1 MAKKIKKKVKIKI
14 IPIIILIFILLIG
27 FFIFNFLIKIPIKN
41 IYIEGNNLLKDQE
54 IIELAGIE
62 NYPSFIKTTSSKMEK
77 RILKNQYIKSVS
89 IDKSELFKVKIKV
102 VEHKLLF
109 INKSNNMI
117 VIEDKKEIKNDK
129 NIQLPILNNYVP
141 DTKYT
146 SFVKNMQKV
155 DDETINKISEIT
167 YLPNDK
173 DKDRFLLYMNDGNSV
188 YLTLTKWKQIN
199 YYEDV
204 VTQLNGKKGIL
215 NLDSGNHFEIFE

>member
-1 MAKKIKKKVKIKI
+1 MAKRIKKKVKIKI
-14 IPIIILIFILLIG
+14 IPILILLFILLMG
-27 FFIFNFLIKIPIKN
+27 FFIFSLLVKIPIKN
-41 IYIEGNNLLKDQE
+41 IYISGNNILSDQE
-54 IIELAGIE
+54 IIELAKIE
-62 NYPSFIKTTSSKMEK
+62 NYPSFIKTTSSRIEK
-77 RILKNQYIKSVS
+77 NILKSTYIKSVS
-89 IDKSELFKVKIKV
+89 VDKNELFKVKIKII
-102 VEHKLLF
+102 EHKLLF
-109 INKSNNMI
+109 INKSTNMI
-117 VIEDKKEIKNDK
+117 VIENKEEIKNDK
-129 NIQLPILNNYVP
+129 NLELPVLNNYVP

-146 SFVKNMQKV
+146 SLVKNMQKV

>member
-1 MAKKIKKKVKIKI
+1 MAKKIKKKVKLKI
-14 IPIIILIFILLIG
+14 IPIIILLFTLIIG
-27 FFIFNFLIKIPIKN
+27 FFIFNLLIKIPIKN
-41 IYIEGNNLLKDQE
+41 IYIEGNKILKDQE

-62 NYPSFIKTTSSKMEK
+62 NYPSFIKTTSSK
-77 RILKNQYIKSVS
+77 IKNKIRKSPYVKEVN
-89 IDKSELFKVKIKV
+89 IDKSELFKVKIKII
-102 VEHKLLF
+102 EYKLLF
-109 INKSNNMI
+109 INKTTNRI
-117 VIEDKKEIKNDK
+117 VIEEKQEIKNDR
-129 NIQLPILNNYVP
+129 NIELPVLNNYVP

-146 SFVKNMQKV
+146 SLVKNMQKV

>member
-1 MAKKIKKKVKIKI
+1 MAKKIKKKVKLKI
-14 IPIIILIFILLIG
+14 IPIIILLFTLIIG
-27 FFIFNFLIKIPIKN
+27 FFIFNLLIKIPIKN
-41 IYIEGNNLLKDQE
+41 IYIEGNKILKDQE

-62 NYPSFIKTTSSKMEK
+62 NYPSFIKTTSSK
-77 RILKNQYIKSVS
+77 IKNKISKSPYVKEVN
-89 IDKSELFKVKIKV
+89 IDKSELFKVKIKII
-102 VEHKLLF
+102 EYKLLF
-109 INKSNNMI
+109 INKTTNRI
-117 VIEDKKEIKNDK
+117 VIEEKQEIKNDR
-129 NIQLPILNNYVP
+129 NIELPVLNNYVP

-146 SFVKNMQKV
+146 SLVKNMQKV

>member
-1 MAKKIKKKVKIKI
+1 MAKKIKKKVKLKI
-14 IPIIILIFILLIG
+14 IPIIILLFTLIIG
-27 FFIFNFLIKIPIKN
+27 FFIFNLLIKIPIKN
-41 IYIEGNNLLKDQE
+41 IYIEGNKILKDQE

-62 NYPSFIKTTSSKMEK
+62 NYPSFIKTTSSK
-77 RILKNQYIKSVS
+77 IKSKIRKNPYVKEVN
-89 IDKSELFKVKIKV
+89 IDKSELFKVKIKII
-102 VEHKLLF
+102 EYKLLF
-109 INKSNNMI
+109 INKTTNRI
-117 VIEDKKEIKNDK
+117 VIEEKQEIKNDR
-129 NIQLPILNNYVP
+129 NIELPVLNNYVP

-146 SFVKNMQKV
+146 SLVKNMQKV